1 MAEEL
6 HKEFE
11 ALKADLAKLRED
23 VSELAGAVRQSGADK
38 GRAAYAR
45 AQQAGERAWESAAE
59 AERAAERQIA
69 ERPMVSV
76 LTAFGVGFLV
86 GLILDRRR

>member
-1 MAEEL
+1 MAEDL

-11 ALKADLAKLRED
+11 ALKADVARLRGD
-23 VSELAGAVRQSGADK
+23 ISDLAGAVRHAGEESG
-38 GRAAYAR
+38 RQAYAKAR
-45 AQQAGERAWESAAE
+45 QAGEQAWHQASE
-59 AERAAERQIA
+59 AEQAAAHEIA
-69 ERPMVSV
+69 ERPVASV